1 LFSTGRYAI
10 LEEHLQK
17 HSILQESQNDEK
29 ENLYANRKSIFG
41 NAVSTKAG
49 TVPQW
54 AKSITADGTRHS
66 TVRKP
71 SWLPVSQAV
80 SELFTGI
87 SGAAYQHQRPLL
99 HFTRLHGCA

>member
-1 LFSTGRYAI
+1 MQTAKAY
-10 LEEHLQK
+10 
-17 HSILQESQNDEK
+17 
-29 ENLYANRKSIFG
+29 FG

-49 TVPQW
+49 TVPRW

-66 TVRKP
+66 TVGKP
-71 SWLPVSQAV
+71 GRLSVSQAV

-99 HFTRLHGCA
+99 HFSRLHPIQRKGHLRARGKTGKHSRSRL